1 MGRSSQDMDIW
12 SDLEA
17 MPLVSLISFIS
28 LIIEL
33 GYFKVSSIAPFP
45 QPPVQLVRRA
55 AGAGRR
61 MVEALVSQ
69 KVSTRRRSQR
79 PSAASRTGHR
89 AACRA
94 RLDQAAATAAGV
106 P

>member
-33 GYFKVSSIAPFP
+33 GYFKASSNPLFP
-45 QPPVQLVRRA
+45 PGGGQLVRR
-55 AGAGRR
+55 
-61 MVEALVSQ
+61 
-69 KVSTRRRSQR
+69 T
-79 PSAASRTGHR
+79 PPHSADG
-89 AACRA
+89 
-94 RLDQAAATAAGV
+94 
-106 P
+106 